1 MALTIGQLIK
11 QSRLNRGLTQE
22 ELGEL
27 VWVKKS
33 AVAKWENGRVSE
45 IGRSN
50 LQGLAK
56 ALGIDPAELIG
67 EDGIEV
73 RKRIKKDPK
82 AAAAKAAELL
92 SDQDFIDLYTL
103 YKSLSQEKKNQIRDF
118 ILFIANQPRKST
130 E

>member
-22 ELGEL
+22 ELGDL
-27 VWVKKS
+27 VGVKKS
-33 AVAKWENGRVSE
+33 AVAKWENGRMSE

-103 YKSLSQEKKNQIRDF
+103 YKSLPQEKKNQIRDF
-118 ILFIANQPRKST
+118 ILFIANQP
-130 E
+130 

>member
-27 VWVKKS
+27 VGVKKS

-56 ALGIDPAELIG
+56 ALGIDPVELIG

-103 YKSLSQEKKNQIRDF
+103 YKSLPQEKKNQIRDF
-118 ILFIANQPRKST
+118 ILFIANQP
-130 E
+130 

>member
-1 MALTIGQLIK
+1 MTLTIGQLIK

-27 VWVKKS
+27 VGVKKS

-56 ALGIDPAELIG
+56 ALGIDPADLIG
-67 EDGIEV
+67 EDGVEV
-73 RKRIKKDPK
+73 RKMIKKDPK

-103 YKSLSQEKKNQIRDF
+103 YKSLPQEKKNQIRDF
-118 ILFIANQPRKST
+118 ILFIANQP
-130 E
+130 

>member
-1 MALTIGQLIK
+1 MALTIGHLIK
-11 QSRLNRGLTQE
+11 QSRINRGLTQE

-27 VWVKKS
+27 VGVKKS

-56 ALGIDPAELIG
+56 VLGIDPADLIG

-103 YKSLSQEKKNQIRDF
+103 YKSLPQEKKNQIRDF
-118 ILFIANQPRKST
+118 ILFIANQP
-130 E
+130 

>member
-1 MALTIGQLIK
+1 MTIGQLIK

-27 VWVKKS
+27 VGVKKS

-56 ALGIDPAELIG
+56 ALGLDPADLIG
-67 EDGIEV
+67 EDGVEV

-118 ILFIANQPRKST
+118 ILFIANQP
-130 E
+130 

>member
-11 QSRLNRGLTQE
+11 QSRINRGLTQE

-27 VWVKKS
+27 VGVKKS

-103 YKSLSQEKKNQIRDF
+103 YKSLPQEKKNQIRDF
-118 ILFIANQPRKST
+118 ILFIANQP
-130 E
+130 

>member
-1 MALTIGQLIK
+1 M
-11 QSRLNRGLTQE
+11 
-22 ELGEL
+22 
-27 VWVKKS
+27 KKS
-33 AVAKWENGRVSE
+33 AVPKWENGRVSE

-103 YKSLSQEKKNQIRDF
+103 YKSLPQEKKNQIRDF
-118 ILFIANQPRKST
+118 ILFIANQH
-130 E
+130 

>member
-27 VWVKKS
+27 VGVKKS

-103 YKSLSQEKKNQIRDF
+103 YKSLPQEKKNQIRDF
-118 ILFIANQPRKST
+118 ILFIANQP
-130 E
+130 

>member
-27 VWVKKS
+27 VGVKKS

-118 ILFIANQPRKST
+118 ILFIANQP
-130 E
+130 

>member
-27 VWVKKS
+27 VGVKKS

-92 SDQDFIDLYTL
+92 SDQDFIELYTL
-103 YKSLSQEKKNQIRDF
+103 YKSLPQEKKNQIRDF
-118 ILFIANQPRKST
+118 ILFIANQP
-130 E
+130 

>member
-27 VWVKKS
+27 VGVKKS

-56 ALGIDPAELIG
+56 ALGLDPADLIG
-67 EDGIEV
+67 EDGVEV

-103 YKSLSQEKKNQIRDF
+103 YKSLPQEKKNQIRDF
-118 ILFIANQPRKST
+118 ILFIANQP
-130 E
+130 

>member
-27 VWVKKS
+27 VGVKKS

-56 ALGIDPAELIG
+56 ALGLDPADLIG
-67 EDGIEV
+67 EDDVEV

-103 YKSLSQEKKNQIRDF
+103 YKSLPQEKKNQIRDF
-118 ILFIANQPRKST
+118 ILFIANQP
-130 E
+130 

>member
-27 VWVKKS
+27 VGVKKS

-73 RKRIKKDPK
+73 RKRIKKRPESSRCQSGGT
-82 AAAAKAAELL
+82 AFESGFYRLIH
-92 SDQDFIDLYTL
+92 FV
-103 YKSLSQEKKNQIRDF
+103 
-118 ILFIANQPRKST
+118 
-130 E
+130 